1 MSRKPPNQTLH
12 LTCAWRIVTQAA
24 TGSDRKI
31 RFVVAVGEAQ
41 ISMAHLAGG
50 HGVPVDSDVK
60 CLCTVA
66 GKRHVLWHNNVDV
79 RWCTDLGQ

>member
-1 MSRKPPNQTLH
+1 
-12 LTCAWRIVTQAA
+12 
-24 TGSDRKI
+24 
-31 RFVVAVGEAQ
+31 
-41 ISMAHLAGG
+41 MAHLAGG